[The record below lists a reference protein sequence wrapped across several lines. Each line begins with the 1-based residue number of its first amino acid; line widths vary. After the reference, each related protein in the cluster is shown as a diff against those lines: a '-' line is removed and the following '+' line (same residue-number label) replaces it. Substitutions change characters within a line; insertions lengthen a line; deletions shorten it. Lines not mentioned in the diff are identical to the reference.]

1 MNEPQVKALAD
12 CFLQTLS
19 PDLVGCA
26 LWQVQVFAVC
36 SEMVDQDRRVSQAK
50 IRAAEG
56 QLKNAAAQPEYGIT
70 VLKVQCCRIVFC
82 MHCDVLHIATDCAR
96 IDSNF
101 V

>member
-26 LWQVQVFAVC
+26 LWQVQVSAVC
-36 SEMVDQDRRVSQAK
+36 SETVDQDRRVSQAK

-56 QLKNAAAQPEYGIT
+56 QLKNAAAQPVYGIT
-70 VLKVQCCRIVFC
+70 VLKVLTLPNR
-82 MHCDVLHIATDCAR
+82 VLHAL
-96 IDSNF
+96 
-101 V
+101 

>member
-26 LWQVQVFAVC
+26 LWQVQVSAVC
-36 SEMVDQDRRVSQAK
+36 SETVDQDRRVSQAK

-70 VLKVQCCRIVFC
+70 VLKVQPSQIVSC
-82 MHCDVLHIATDCAR
+82 MHCDVLHTATGCAR
-96 IDSNF
+96 TDSQF